1 MNYIKIKWQCTFK
14 NKLTSKNKQTKQ
26 VKDVS
31 CQLWQHFK
39 KKKKHEG
46 KIYFYHVYYW
56 LIYLLAGFD
65 IS

>member
-14 NKLTSKNKQTKQ
+14 NKLTSQNKQTKQ

-39 KKKKHEG
+39 KKKNKG

-56 LIYLLAGFD
+56 LVYLLAGFD